1 MLKFLM
7 KKRVWIPSLVI
18 TVFGI
23 GYSITS
29 FGSGEDLFVNAELT
43 QLRNI
48 VHKVNASGRIQPE
61 EAVQI
66 TSTITG
72 WITEITV
79 IEGDT
84 VEPKQH
90 LISIDEKQIRPRYN
104 NAVSQVK
111 SSEAN
116 LRQVQSQ
123 MDRTTSLFK
132 QGLISK
138 QELEQVEV
146 SYQMAQ
152 SQSEQARANLLSAED
167 ELSKTRLTALKYG
180 IVTSIT
186 KEEGEMAVGGMFN
199 PGVLMTIADL
209 SKMEVEVDVN
219 ENDVVNIEIGDTSEI
234 EIDAYPDTIFF
245 GVVSEIAHTQQ
256 SLQIWV
262 SNSR

>member
-23 GYSITS
+23 GYGITS

-116 LRQVQSQ
+116 FRQVQSQ
-123 MDRTTSLFK
+123 MERTTSLFK

-138 QELEQVEV
+138 QELEQVEA

-152 SQSEQARANLLSAED
+152 SQSEQIVELTIRAD
-167 ELSKTRLTALKYG
+167 R
-180 IVTSIT
+180 
-186 KEEGEMAVGGMFN
+186 
-199 PGVLMTIADL
+199 
-209 SKMEVEVDVN
+209 
-219 ENDVVNIEIGDTSEI
+219 
-234 EIDAYPDTIFF
+234 
-245 GVVSEIAHTQQ
+245 
-256 SLQIWV
+256 
-262 SNSR
+262 